1 MSASAPPAGWT
12 REAAIASLREQLLR
26 LTDGE
31 HSICR
36 VAAER
41 GIFCRGF
48 RRWND
53 HEFHARWKGVL
64 GASTHL
70 TRPQM
75 EELADLWQLA
85 EQLARK
91 VALAC
96 DAPADA
102 RTACRGWKEFTD
114 LEIQRF
120 CSDLTGQAQAQGRL
134 P

>member
-1 MSASAPPAGWT
+1 MSASATPAGWT
-12 REAAIASLREQLLR
+12 REAAIAVLRERLLR

-48 RRWND
+48 RRWDD

-85 EQLARK
+85 EQLSQK
-91 VALAC
+91 VALVC
-96 DAPADA
+96 DAPAHV
-102 RTACRGWKEFTD
+102 RTACRGWEEFTD
-114 LEIQRF
+114 IEIQRF

>member
-1 MSASAPPAGWT
+1 MSAPAACAGRT
-12 REAAIASLREQLLR
+12 RQEAIALLRDRLNR

-31 HSICR
+31 HSICQ

-53 HEFHARWKGVL
+53 HEFHARWKGLL
-64 GASTHL
+64 GVSTHL

-75 EELADLWQLA
+75 EQLADLWQLA
-85 EQLARK
+85 EQLSQN
-91 VALAC
+91 VALIC
-96 DAPADA
+96 DAPAA
-102 RTACRGWKEFTD
+102 GRTACRGWNEFTD
-114 LEIQRF
+114 LEIQSF
-120 CSDLTGQAQAQGRL
+120 CSDLTGQAQGRL